1 MGNNIETKVLVVVD
15 MQNDFVTGALAN
27 KEAEKIISN
36 VKAKVEEY
44 KANNDVVIFTRDTH
58 YDDYMST
65 EEGKNLPVPHCI
77 ECSDGWEI
85 VDELKDIAENYK
97 LKNLTYINI
106 IDKPTFGSIDL
117 ANELDYIDSYAAIT
131 NIELVGLC
139 TDICVISNAIIA
151 KAAIPNAHVIVDA
164 RCCAGVTPESH
175 DTALAAMKA
184 IQVEVIGQGEEPW
197 RN

>member
-1 MGNNIETKVLVVVD
+1 MENSIKAKVLIVVD

-27 KEAEKIISN
+27 KDSEKIIDN

-44 KANNDVVIFTRDTH
+44 KANEDVVIFTRDTH
-58 YDDYMST
+58 SDNYMTT

-77 ECSDGWEI
+77 ECTEGWEI
-85 VDELKDIAENYK
+85 VDELRDLADKYK
-97 LKNLTYINI
+97 LKDLNYINI
-106 IDKPTFGSIDL
+106 IDKPSFGSLDL
-117 ANELDYIDSYAAIT
+117 ANELDYIGGYTTIT
-131 NIELVGLC
+131 DIEVVGLC
-139 TDICVISNAIIA
+139 TDICVISNAAIA
-151 KAAIPNAHVIVDA
+151 KAAVPNAHVTVDA

-175 DTALAAMKA
+175 DTALNAMRA